1 MQLAGWTLDMWKV
14 GGPFV
19 SQAVMMNMAG
29 NAFSAFAVT
38 PVIVVTWAL
47 AGMPAADDKKTQSD
61 TESDADMSS
70 G

>member
-1 MQLAGWTLDMWKV
+1 
-14 GGPFV
+14 
-19 SQAVMMNMAG
+19 MAG

-38 PVIVVTWAL
+38 PVIVVSWAL